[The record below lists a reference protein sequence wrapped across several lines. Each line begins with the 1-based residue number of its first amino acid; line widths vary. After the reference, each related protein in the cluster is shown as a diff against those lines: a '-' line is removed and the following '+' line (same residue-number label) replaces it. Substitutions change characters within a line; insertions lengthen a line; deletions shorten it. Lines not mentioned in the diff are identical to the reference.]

1 MKNETIFAKKFA
13 ALVKKIR
20 SEVEAPQ
27 VTIPSDP
34 VTQLVLAFLE
44 WNASR
49 KLAAEAYDRLMSQL
63 VDNNDL
69 RVSHQAEIINIL
81 GPKYPQ
87 AEERIA
93 RMHESL
99 QEVYVREHSMNINH
113 LTDKPK
119 KLVRQYFDTLPG
131 VLQFASAYVTLAC
144 YQGHAFPVDDRTLEL
159 LKLDGGIDPSATNE
173 ETEAFLGRHI
183 KSEQTFETFLVI
195 QAWSESNGQ
204 RLAQALAKAAKENEK
219 ADRLARAEAEKAEK
233 AERERAEKA
242 AAEAE
247 EAEERAKIEKAEK
260 AEKAKEAAREKAEK
274 AKQAIADKKAA
285 VKQAIADKKDAAKKA
300 AEEKKEAQK
309 KIADEKK
316 ESQKKIAAEKKKAAD
331 EKKKAADAAKKAA
344 AKKPAKP
351 AKKSKP
357 SKPAK
362 KPASKPAKK
371 KK

>member
-13 ALVKKIR
+13 ALLKTIR
-20 SEVEAPQ
+20 SEVETPQ
-27 VTIPSDP
+27 VTTPSDP

-49 KLAAEAYDRLMSQL
+49 KLAAEAYDKLMSQL

-69 RVSHQAEIINIL
+69 RVSHQAEIINII

-131 VLQFASAYVTLAC
+131 MLQFASAYVTLAS

-159 LKLDGGIDPSATNE
+159 LKLDGGIDPTASTE
-173 ETEAFLGRHI
+173 DTEAFLCKNI
-183 KSEQTFETFLVI
+183 KTEQTFETFLLI
-195 QAWSESNGQ
+195 QAWSESNTQ
-204 RLAQALAKAAKENEK
+204 RLAQAQAKAAKEAEK
-219 ADRLARAEAEKAEK
+219 ADRLARAEAEKAERV
-233 AERERAEKA
+233 ERERVEKA
-242 AAEAE
+242 AREAE
-247 EAEERAKIEKAEK
+247 EAVERAKEEKLEKA
-260 AEKAKEAAREKAEK
+260 AKAKEAAKLKAAKE
-274 AKQAIADKKAA
+274 KQAIADKKAA
-285 VKQAIADKKDAAKKA
+285 EKKAAADKKAAIAKA
-300 AEEKKEAQK
+300 
-309 KIADEKK
+309 
-316 ESQKKIAAEKKKAAD
+316 AAEKKAALKKATD
-331 EKKKAADAAKKAA
+331 DKKKASEEKKASLKKSA
-344 AKKPAKP
+344 ADKKT

-357 SKPAK
+357 EKKSAEKSEKSDAK
-362 KPASKPAKK
+362 KSKK